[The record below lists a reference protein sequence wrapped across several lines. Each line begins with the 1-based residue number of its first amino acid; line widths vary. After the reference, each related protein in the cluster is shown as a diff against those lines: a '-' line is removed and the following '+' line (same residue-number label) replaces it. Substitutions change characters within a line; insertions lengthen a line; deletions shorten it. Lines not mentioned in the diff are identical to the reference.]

1 MDIFRLLEERDEE
14 LELILDSI
22 QDAITIVD
30 KNGITKYW
38 NNAAV
43 KMYGIKKEEI
53 IGRHIKEFFPSS
65 LLPRIIKEEKS

>member
-43 KMYGIKKEEI
+43 KMYGIKKEDLILSEKDKKLQRFKEYTGEI
-53 IGRHIKEFFPSS
+53 Q
-65 LLPRIIKEEKS
+65 